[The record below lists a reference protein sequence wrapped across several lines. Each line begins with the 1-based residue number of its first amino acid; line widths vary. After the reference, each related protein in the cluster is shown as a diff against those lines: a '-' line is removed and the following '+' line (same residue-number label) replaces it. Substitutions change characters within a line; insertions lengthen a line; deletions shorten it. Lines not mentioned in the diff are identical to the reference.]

1 MRVHI
6 DFNEAYKDYCVQTA
20 SNPVRDPPYDP
31 INGRYTPSDD
41 GINTAV
47 PNVPT
52 GPVAPVP
59 PVDPGKGGTN
69 PTDPGILIDP
79 SAPTTLK
86 PGNGNTNNTD
96 PSKPTVPGGLSGNG
110 AFTAITG
117 APGIEYRWPVQ
128 DLASKYPD
136 VFNMFILALEA
147 LQKMPETLELSYYQL
162 AGIHGA
168 PFQAWQYPQAQRVD
182 WGYCTHKSVIF
193 VNWHRP
199 YLLLVEQT
207 LVEHAVRLAKEF
219 TGSDGDKYREA
230 AKKVRLPYWDWS
242 ADNLRGRIPEVVSS
256 PQISVIRPSGPQ
268 TIRNPLYSYVFQDN
282 VMKVRDFDGFPQ
294 VNMTETLRTPLNI
307 TQQSRHDVINARLEA
322 TFDGRKLQTFQIFQ
336 INTFSHFSTARF
348 PSPGLSPLEWNS
360 VESIHDD
367 VHATVG
373 GRGHMSTVPV
383 AAFDP
388 IFWIHHTNV
397 DRLGAMYQA
406 INPGS
411 NVEPLVQREPNF
423 AFPNP
428 GGIEDMNTKFYPFR
442 HPNGQ
447 EFTSHDVSCA
457 DSIHKYGYAYPEVPS
472 GKSGAELSQF
482 TSKAVC
488 ALYAPKINTT
498 NFRSMPGGGWERTEW
513 LAHVTYDE
521 SQIDGTF
528 KVSIYVG
535 DVPASTDAKLT
546 DKSVIGGCSSFSGT
560 QKHNAQIAGTLPL
573 TPTLVTKGVTP
584 ANKEEVVKY
593 LKENMTWK
601 ILKGAEEVPLSQLP
615 SLCVGVSAAPVQYF
629 PQEGRLP
636 TYGEWSTY
644 YEATQ
649 DKVGGM
655 KVTDSALVGSKNV
668 VRVNGTDNGSATT
681 LETPRKRPSY
691 FSY

>member
-230 AKKVRLPYWDWS
+230 AKKVRLP
-242 ADNLRGRIPEVVSS
+242 
-256 PQISVIRPSGPQ
+256 
-268 TIRNPLYSYVFQDN
+268 
-282 VMKVRDFDGFPQ
+282 
-294 VNMTETLRTPLNI
+294 
-307 TQQSRHDVINARLEA
+307 
-322 TFDGRKLQTFQIFQ
+322 
-336 INTFSHFSTARF
+336 
-348 PSPGLSPLEWNS
+348 
-360 VESIHDD
+360 
-367 VHATVG
+367 
-373 GRGHMSTVPV
+373 
-383 AAFDP
+383 
-388 IFWIHHTNV
+388 
-397 DRLGAMYQA
+397 
-406 INPGS
+406 
-411 NVEPLVQREPNF
+411 
-423 AFPNP
+423 
-428 GGIEDMNTKFYPFR
+428 
-442 HPNGQ
+442 
-447 EFTSHDVSCA
+447 
-457 DSIHKYGYAYPEVPS
+457 
-472 GKSGAELSQF
+472 
-482 TSKAVC
+482 
-488 ALYAPKINTT
+488 
-498 NFRSMPGGGWERTEW
+498 
-513 LAHVTYDE
+513 
-521 SQIDGTF
+521 
-528 KVSIYVG
+528 
-535 DVPASTDAKLT
+535 
-546 DKSVIGGCSSFSGT
+546 
-560 QKHNAQIAGTLPL
+560 
-573 TPTLVTKGVTP
+573 
-584 ANKEEVVKY
+584 
-593 LKENMTWK
+593 
-601 ILKGAEEVPLSQLP
+601 
-615 SLCVGVSAAPVQYF
+615 
-629 PQEGRLP
+629 
-636 TYGEWSTY
+636 
-644 YEATQ
+644 
-649 DKVGGM
+649 
-655 KVTDSALVGSKNV
+655 
-668 VRVNGTDNGSATT
+668 
-681 LETPRKRPSY
+681 
-691 FSY
+691 